1 MNREKFLVEITKYI
15 SKSVNLDNRKIDSL
29 NCNNCFDCTDRY
41 TKEKDL
47 INKIKTGIY
56 SNTKDQG
63 DALEELLKS
72 LFDRIDLLHSFDV
85 TNKDT
90 ALGQI
95 DISLI
100 PLDNTLYEILGMT
113 EDFPSCLIGECKNY
127 KDPQKVGR
135 EDIEKTCWRVSK
147 GKGLSFFIGN
157 AYTQK
162 AIEEANEFNLYRE
175 SILKESKGVY
185 IVPITFSMIEVIV
198 ENDLNFC
205 YFIRWAVQSSKK
217 MAIANYL

>member
-1 MNREKFLVEITKYI
+1 MDRDKFLADITRYI
-15 SKSVNLDNRKIDSL
+15 SKSINHYKRKTNSI
-29 NCNNCFDCTDRY
+29 NCSNCFDCTDSYRKEKEILNKISIGNY
-41 TKEKDL
+41 TTTKE
-47 INKIKTGIY
+47 
-56 SNTKDQG
+56 QG
-63 DALEELLKS
+63 DALEELLKL
-72 LFDRIDLLHSFDV
+72 LFDRIDVLHSFDV
-85 TNKDT
+85 TDRDT

-113 EDFPSCLIGECKNY
+113 EDSPSCLIGECKNY
-127 KDPQKVGR
+127 KDPKKVGR
-135 EDIEKTCWRVSK
+135 EDIEKTCWRASK

-162 AIEEANEFNLYRE
+162 AIEETSEFNLYRE
-175 SILKESKGVY
+175 SILRESRGVY
-185 IVPITFSMIEVIV
+185 IVPITISMIKIIV

-205 YFIRWAVQSSKK
+205 FFIRWAIQSSKK

>member
-1 MNREKFLVEITKYI
+1 MDRDKFLVEITEYI
-15 SKSVNLDNRKIDSL
+15 RKSVNLDSRKTDSMT
-29 NCNNCFDCTDRY
+29 CNNCFDCSDGY
-41 TKEKDL
+41 VKEKDI

-56 SNTKDQG
+56 SSTTDQG
-63 DALEELLKS
+63 NALEELLKS
-72 LFDRIDLLHSFDV
+72 LFDRIDLIHSFNV
-85 TNKDT
+85 TNKGT

-113 EDFPSCLIGECKNY
+113 DDYPSCLIGECKNY
-127 KDPQKVGR
+127 KNPKKVTR

-162 AIEEANEFNLYRE
+162 ALEEASEFNLYRE
-175 SILKESKGVY
+175 SILRECKGVY
-185 IVPITFSMIEVIV
+185 IVPITFLMIEVV
-198 ENDLNFC
+198 VKNNLNFC
-205 YFIRWAVQSSKK
+205 YFIRWAIQSSKQ
-217 MAIANYL
+217 MAIMNYL